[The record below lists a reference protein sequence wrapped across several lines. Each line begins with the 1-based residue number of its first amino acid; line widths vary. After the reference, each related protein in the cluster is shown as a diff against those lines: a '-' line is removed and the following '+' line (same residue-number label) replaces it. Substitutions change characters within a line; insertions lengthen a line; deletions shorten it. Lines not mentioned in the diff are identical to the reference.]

1 MVALRNRNVE
11 MILISFFML
20 SFSISE
26 GQHCGLKAVVILK
39 IPFASLKGACSEAVG
54 PGFVL

>member
-39 IPFASLKGACSEAVG
+39 IPFVFLNVCAEAVNTS
-54 PGFVL
+54 FVL

>member
-1 MVALRNRNVE
+1 MT
-11 MILISFFML
+11 LISFFIFI
-20 SFSISE
+20 SSISE

-39 IPFASLKGACSEAVG
+39 IPFVSLNRECSEAVA

>member
-1 MVALRNRNVE
+1 MT
-11 MILISFFML
+11 LISFFIFI
-20 SFSISE
+20 SSISE

>member
-11 MILISFFML
+11 MILISFFIL
-20 SFSISE
+20 LFSISE

-39 IPFASLKGACSEAVG
+39 IPFVYLNRVCAEALNTS
-54 PGFVL
+54 FVL